1 MQVALAKELG
11 LCYAALAL
19 ATDYDCWR
27 ESNEPVSV
35 EMVIKTFKKNAEK
48 AINILQTAIPKL
60 AKSNWAEASTA
71 ALVNKSNGHGNKCI
85 CRQEVGQSLVVS
97 LVLEKICL
105 MFKTLVKLPSSLKYL
120 NDTNYTCIKKS

>member
-1 MQVALAKELG
+1 MGPANVIG
-11 LCYAALAL
+11 LLYAGLAL

-60 AKSNWAEASTA
+60 AKSNWAEASTK
-71 ALVNKSNGHGNKCI
+71 ALVNESDKNKCVTGLAI
-85 CRQEVGQSLVVS
+85 REAGNL
-97 LVLEKICL
+97 
-105 MFKTLVKLPSSLKYL
+105 
-120 NDTNYTCIKKS
+120 

>member
-60 AKSNWAEASTA
+60 AKSNWAEASTK
-71 ALVNKSNGHGNKCI
+71 ALVNESDENKCVSI
-85 CRQEVGQSLVVS
+85 WPVYQGVRQFVVAC
-97 LVLEKICL
+97 V
-105 MFKTLVKLPSSLKYL
+105 V
-120 NDTNYTCIKKS
+120 

>member
-60 AKSNWAEASTA
+60 AKSNWAEASTK
-71 ALVNKSNGHGNKCI
+71 ALVNESNENRTKFLGY
-85 CRQEVGQSLVVS
+85 QEIGQFLVVS
-97 LVLEKICL
+97 FVLEKICL
-105 MFKTLVKLPSSLKYL
+105 RF
-120 NDTNYTCIKKS
+120 